1 MEIIVIIAYGIM
13 LVGGFLLECLWWVV
27 LAVLAVLYGLIQ
39 AIVEK
44 RKEKKQNNSSKE
56 NKY

>member
-13 LVGGFLLECLWWVV
+13 LVGGFLLECLGWIA
-27 LAVLAVLYGLIQ
+27 LAVLAAIYGFIQ

-44 RKEKKQNNSSKE
+44 RKEKKKNSSKE
-56 NKY
+56 NKC

>member
-13 LVGGFLLECLWWVV
+13 LVGGFLLECLWWIV
-27 LAVLAVLYGLIQ
+27 LAVLAALYGLIQ

>member
-13 LVGGFLLECLWWVV
+13 LVGGFLLECLGWLA
-27 LAVLAVLYGLIQ
+27 LAVLAALYGLIQ

-44 RKEKKQNNSSKE
+44 RKEKKKNNSSKE